1 MQNQLSE
8 EKLKSAG
15 LSAEERDIVLNMATT
30 SADIF
35 SHTLPIER
43 MTEDELWERKLDF
56 YQGYIDGMADALT
69 IILKV
74 LKKRSLK

>member
-1 MQNQLSE
+1 MQLQLSE

-15 LSAEERDIVLNMATT
+15 LNPEERAIVLNMATA

-35 SHTLPIER
+35 SHALPVEK
-43 MTEDELWERKLDF
+43 MTEAELWERKLDF
-56 YQGYIDGMADALT
+56 YQGYIDGMTDALT

-74 LKKRSLK
+74 LRKRSQK